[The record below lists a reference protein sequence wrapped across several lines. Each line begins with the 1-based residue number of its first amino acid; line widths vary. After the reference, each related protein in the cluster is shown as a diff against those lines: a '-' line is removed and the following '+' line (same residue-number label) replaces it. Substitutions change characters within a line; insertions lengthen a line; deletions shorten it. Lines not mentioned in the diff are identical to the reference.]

1 MHPNYDDHHIKGFT
15 HAINKF
21 DGLDHRANV
30 LGMLRGSLAFAPVL
44 ERTCDGAFLDVA
56 SVASSRGV
64 FGCVLI

>member
-1 MHPNYDDHHIKGFT
+1 MQLKNSTVLITG
-15 HAINKF
+15 
-21 DGLDHRANV
+21 ANV

-64 FGCVLI
+64 FGCALT

>member
-1 MHPNYDDHHIKGFT
+1 MQLKNSTVLIT
-15 HAINKF
+15 
-21 DGLDHRANV
+21 RANV
-30 LGMLRGSLAFAPVL
+30 LGMLRGSLAFAPVM